1 MCTVCGCSDN
11 TQTQID
17 GNTLFRYQAQALP
30 IKLKQQHHNADHD
43 HEHSPEK
50 ISLEHDLLAKNDSL
64 AKHNR
69 RNLIQR
75 GVFTLNLLSSPGA
88 GKTRIL
94 ERTIADLGLRFCC
107 QVIEGDQ
114 ATEQDANRIRKAGAA
129 AVQINT
135 GNGCHLEAD
144 MLASAVDIL
153 NPPQGA
159 LLFVEN
165 VGNLVCPALFDLG
178 EHRRVVILSITEGE
192 DKPIKYPYIFHDADL
207 LLINKMDLL
216 PHLEFDLDACI
227 NYAKTVNPSLKIL
240 CISAQSGEGFAAW
253 YQWLETELKSL
264 PKQ

>member
-11 TQTQID
+11 AQTKID
-17 GNTLFRYQAQALP
+17 GNTLFRYQSQPSP
-30 IKLKQQHHNADHD
+30 IKLNQHHHAPDHK
-43 HEHSPEK
+43 HSPETVT
-50 ISLEHDLLAKNDSL
+50 LEHNLLAKNDSL
-64 AKHNR
+64 AQENR
-69 RNLIQR
+69 QNLIQR

-88 GKTRIL
+88 GKTQIL
-94 ERTIADLGLRFCC
+94 ERTIADLGSRFCC

-144 MLASAVDIL
+144 MLASGVDIL
-153 NPPQGA
+153 NPAEGT

-192 DKPIKYPYIFHDADL
+192 DKPIKYPYIFHSADL
-207 LLINKMDLL
+207 LLINKIDLL
-216 PHLEFDLDACI
+216 PHLEFDLAACI
-227 NYAKTVNPSLKIL
+227 DYAKTVNPQLNII
-240 CISAQSGEGFAAW
+240 CVSAQTGEGFTEW
-253 YQWLETELKSL
+253 YQWLEQELKDL
-264 PKQ
+264 PQAL